1 MAKFSATQKGDFN
14 MSTAAATASSSI
26 FSALERRYRDAY
38 AVAKGIIV
46 VGNAIKIGAL
56 VIAAL
61 MLLYGMSSSG
71 FGAGIMI
78 PLGILVGVAGFAA
91 GILVS
96 AQGQINAICH

>member
-26 FSALERRYRDAY
+26 AY